1 MSKFFI
7 LRLLFDQSEF
17 RKKSIVL
24 ISRVIFAVLLLAV
37 SGCYKTH
44 YQFENELEPIPP
56 TSIRDKDVQVALVLG
71 GGGARGMFHIGVL
84 EVLEEA
90 EIPIDLIVGCSA
102 GSIVGALYA
111 DCPSIERVREVF
123 IRCKRQDLLEF
134 NILHCRYGLSEGRS
148 LRRFLCRY
156 LQARTFEE
164 LQIPFLLVTTDLEC
178 GQLLTLGSG
187 PLIPAIHASC
197 AVPFFFNPV
206 KLYGRILVDGGVLD
220 PNPVGVA
227 REFDPKII
235 IAVDLTEM
243 LPKTAPSN
251 LFGIAQR
258 CLEISYTK
266 QSQLCVS
273 AADVIIRPEL
283 EPIGMFDDKHN
294 MHLYEA
300 GKEATRKVL
309 AQIQDIYADRVLS
322 DQTAIKP

>member
-1 MSKFFI
+1 MPKKQFI
-7 LRLLFDQSEF
+7 SFTC
-17 RKKSIVL
+17 
-24 ISRVIFAVLLLAV
+24 RVVFSFLLLVV

-44 YQFENELEPIPP
+44 YQFEQDLQPIPP
-56 TSIRDKDVQVALVLG
+56 TSICDKQVQVALVLG
-71 GGGARGMFHIGVL
+71 GGGARGMFHVGVL

-90 EIPIDLIVGCSA
+90 QIPIDLIVGCSA

-111 DCPSIERVREVF
+111 DYPSIERVREVF

-134 NILHCRYGLSEGRS
+134 NILHCRYGLCEGRS
-148 LRRFLCRY
+148 LRKFLCRY
-156 LQARTFEE
+156 LKARTFEE

-178 GQLLTLGSG
+178 GQLLSLGSG

-220 PNPVGVA
+220 PNPVA
-227 REFDPKII
+227 IAKEFDPKII

-266 QSQLCVS
+266 QSRLCVS
-273 AADVIIRPEL
+273 GADVIIRPEL

-294 MHLYEA
+294 IHLYEA
-300 GKEATRKVL
+300 GKEAARKML
-309 AQIQDIYADRVLS
+309 TQIQDIYADRVLS
-322 DQTAIKP
+322 NQDAIEP

>member
-1 MSKFFI
+1 MRRIVLF
-7 LRLLFDQSEF
+7 LLLF
-17 RKKSIVL
+17 VL
-24 ISRVIFAVLLLAV
+24 
-37 SGCYKTH
+37 SGCYKMH
-44 YQFENELEPIPP
+44 YNFENELEPIPP
-56 TSIRDKDVQVALVLG
+56 TCIDENDIRVALVLG
-71 GGGARGMFHIGVL
+71 GGGARGMFHVGVL

-90 EIPIDLIVGCSA
+90 EVPIDLIVGCSA
-102 GSIVGALYA
+102 GSIIGALYA
-111 DCPSIERVREVF
+111 DTPSIDRVRELF

-134 NILHCRYGLSEGRS
+134 NISHCRYGLSEGLA
-148 LRRFLCRY
+148 LRRFLHRH
-156 LQARTFEE
+156 LKAKNFEE

-178 GQLLTLGSG
+178 GELLTLGSG

-206 KLYGRILVDGGVLD
+206 KLYGHILVDGGVLD
-220 PNPVGVA
+220 PNPVAIA
-227 REFDPKII
+227 REYKPKII

-273 AADVIIRPEL
+273 AADVIIRPDL

-294 MHLYEA
+294 IQLYEA

-309 AQIQDIYADRVLS
+309 TQIQDLYADRVLS
-322 DQTAIKP
+322 NQNASKP